1 MGGPLIE
8 CVPNFSEGRDKDII
22 DAIINS
28 ITSIDGVSVLDVD
41 MGADF
46 NRTVV
51 TMVGEPEAVL
61 EAAIKSTGVALKLI
75 DMSKHTGEHARM
87 GAIDVVPFIPLS
99 NSTIEDCIELSVRYA
114 NAVSLNHG
122 IPIYLYAESAR
133 VEGRV
138 KLPDI
143 RKGEYEGLKE
153 KLSVPEWR
161 PDFGPSVFLPRS
173 GATATGA
180 RQILIA
186 YNVNLSTHDKSLA
199 NVIAG
204 KLRSSGVIKR
214 DKQGNKLVDSNGI
227 TIRKPGKFKALQA
240 AGWMYD
246 EDTAQVS
253 MNLLDHT
260 ITGLHDVTEA
270 IRSEADKLGLT
281 ITASELVGLVPMKAM
296 IQAGMHY
303 CTNPDEGNEN
313 NILQHAVDGL
323 GLEGLHEFDISSS
336 IIELAIRG
344 DLTE

>member
-1 MGGPLIE
+1 MGEPLIE
-8 CVPNFSEGRDKDII
+8 CVPNFSEGRDKDVI
-22 DAIINS
+22 DAIIHS
-28 ITSIDGVSVLDVD
+28 IRSVDGVSLLDVD

-51 TMVGEPEAVL
+51 TMVGGPEAVL
-61 EAAIKSTGVALKLI
+61 EAAIKSTGVALELI

-99 NSTIEDCIELSVRYA
+99 NSSMDECIDLSERYA
-114 NAVSLNHG
+114 KAVSENYG
-122 IPIYLYAESAR
+122 IPIFLYAESAR
-133 VEGRV
+133 NERRV

-143 RKGEYEGLKE
+143 RKGEYEALKE
-153 KLSVPEWR
+153 KLSDSEWK
-161 PDFGPSVFLPRS
+161 PDFGPSEFLPRS
-173 GATATGA
+173 GVTATGA

-199 NVIAG
+199 NKIAG
-204 KLRSSGVIKR
+204 KIRTSGVIKR
-214 DKQGNKLVDSNGI
+214 DFQGNKLIDSNGI
-227 TIRKPGKFKALQA
+227 AIREPGKFKALQA

-246 EDTAQVS
+246 ENTAQVS

-260 ITGLHDVTEA
+260 ITGLHDVTDA
-270 IRSEADKLGLT
+270 IRSEASNLGLT
-281 ITASELVGLVPMKAM
+281 VTSSELVGLVPMQAM

-303 CTNPDEGNEN
+303 CPDSEEANEN

-323 GLEGLHEFDISSS
+323 GLNGLHEFDINSA

-344 DLTE
+344 D

>member
-1 MGGPLIE
+1 MGEPLIE

-28 ITSIDGVSVLDVD
+28 ITAVKGVSILDVD

-51 TMVGEPEAVL
+51 TMVGGPEVVL
-61 EAAIKSTGVALKLI
+61 EAAIKSTGVALELI

-99 NSTIEDCIELSVRYA
+99 NFSMDQCVNLSERYA
-114 NAVSLNHG
+114 KAVSEKFG

-133 VEGRV
+133 NERRI

-143 RKGEYEGLKE
+143 RRGEYEGLKE
-153 KLSVPEWR
+153 KLSNPMWK
-161 PDFGPSVFLPRS
+161 PDFGPSEFLPLS
-173 GATATGA
+173 GVTATGA

-186 YNVNLSTHDKSLA
+186 FNVNLSTHDKSLA
-199 NVIAG
+199 KLIAG
-204 KLRSSGVIKR
+204 KIRTSGVIKR
-214 DKQGNKLVDSNGI
+214 DDQGNKLVDSNGK
-227 TIRKPGKFKALQA
+227 TIREPGKFKALQA

-260 ITGLHDVTEA
+260 ITGLHDVTDA
-270 IRSEADKLGLT
+270 IRSEASKLGLT
-281 ITASELVGLVPMKAM
+281 VTSSELVGLVPMEAM
-296 IQAGMHY
+296 IRAGMHY
-303 CTNPDEGNEN
+303 SRYSEELNEN
-313 NILQHAVDGL
+313 KILQHAIDGL
-323 GLEGLHEFDISSS
+323 KLDGLHGFDTGSS
-336 IIELAIRG
+336 IIELAIRS
-344 DLTE
+344 DQHE